1 MIVRRL
7 VVSAGAILGA
17 CGCARYTPSPLDP
30 SATAQAYA
38 ARRLDAADLD
48 EWLAAH
54 GSRASSRGWSSA
66 DLALVALYYQPSVE
80 RARAGWLAVRAAE
93 RTGGARPQP
102 DLQSETGYAT
112 SAEVFQS
119 RWYASV
125 NAIFT
130 LELGGKR
137 GARVSAARAR
147 TAVAETDLEDTAWR
161 AGRMVRA
168 AAVELGAAR
177 ERLADAVLGVERT
190 SAFAERLRR
199 RYAEGALSR
208 SELAAVES
216 EEADARAA
224 AIREREAV
232 AAATGALARTAGLP
246 SEALDSVALVAD
258 SQPPCPAAGVDSLQ
272 ALALRRRPEIGR
284 ALAEYAVAE
293 GDLRVAVAGAY
304 PDLSLGPG
312 FVWDQGIGRWSL
324 LLGLPHVA
332 LNRNRGP
339 IGEALAR
346 RHEAGARFAERQQAV
361 LEEVAGGVASCRLAL
376 ADVAGA
382 ESVRQANVHQTELA
396 RAAYER
402 GELSATALEPL
413 ELAATRALRDLHGAR
428 QRLAVAGLTL
438 ETATGAW
445 PPGDVRWPDPREP
458 VRPRLEASR

>member
-1 MIVRRL
+1 MSTGSTCGRFTSSTTRERDRAQARGIGLARFSAPAAALATHRR
-7 VVSAGAILGA
+7 
-17 CGCARYTPSPLDP
+17 PSIP

-93 RTGGARPQP
+93 RTAGARPQP

-161 AGRMVRA
+161 AGRVVRA

-199 RYAEGALSR
+199 RYAEGTLSR

-258 SQPPCPAAGVDSLQ
+258 CSRRVQLPGWTVSRRSPC
-272 ALALRRRPEIGR
+272 
-284 ALAEYAVAE
+284 
-293 GDLRVAVAGAY
+293 
-304 PDLSLGPG
+304 
-312 FVWDQGIGRWSL
+312 
-324 LLGLPHVA
+324 
-332 LNRNRGP
+332 
-339 IGEALAR
+339 
-346 RHEAGARFAERQQAV
+346 
-361 LEEVAGGVASCRLAL
+361 AGGPRSA
-376 ADVAGA
+376 
-382 ESVRQANVHQTELA
+382 A
-396 RAAYER
+396 RWR
-402 GELSATALEPL
+402 S
-413 ELAATRALRDLHGAR
+413 
-428 QRLAVAGLTL
+428 TL
-438 ETATGAW
+438 WRRETCG
-445 PPGDVRWPDPREP
+445 
-458 VRPRLEASR
+458 SR